1 MVFLLV
7 WIQNVGLRIL
17 NNLMSIVTQ
26 FKKKKEDV
34 YPPMLR
40 LTLVDKLST

>member
-26 FKKKKEDV
+26 FKKKKDV